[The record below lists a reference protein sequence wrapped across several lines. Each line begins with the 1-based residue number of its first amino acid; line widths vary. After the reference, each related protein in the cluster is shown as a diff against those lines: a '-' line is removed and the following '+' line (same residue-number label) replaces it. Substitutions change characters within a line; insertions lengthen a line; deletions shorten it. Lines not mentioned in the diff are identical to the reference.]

1 MNNYQKYLKYKYK
14 YIDLN
19 KQHGGI
25 SLPKYIDENKLREL
39 QNSIKSKEQDNNL
52 KIKEIEELNKKT
64 KVLETNKIKSEL
76 EFLKYKLINFFNEN
90 NIKEPEKRI
99 SIKTI
104 DNSKLV
110 TTEPYNNNKEVKREI
125 DINNFIELDLR
136 NLEDKIINS
145 LLKKEYDNVKK
156 DLFKLKFNL
165 DNLNNSYFK
174 YLNNNKYLVFLT
186 DDNIILETTHDSNMN
201 ILSKKFK
208 EKKINSKTEYIY
220 EYS

>member
-25 SLPKYIDENKLREL
+25 SLPKYIDEKKLRDLEKSI
-39 QNSIKSKEQDNNL
+39 NSKKKINNL
-52 KIKEIEELNKKT
+52 KKNEIEELKKNT
-64 KVLETNKIKSEL
+64 KDLKNNKIKSEL

-90 NIKEPEKRI
+90 NIEESEKRI
-99 SIKTI
+99 SIKTL

-110 TTEPYNNNKEVKREI
+110 TIESSNNKELKREI

-145 LLKKEYDNVKK
+145 LLKKEHDNVKK
-156 DLFKLKFNL
+156 NLFKLKFNL

-186 DDNIILETTHDSNMN
+186 DDNIILETTHDSDLN